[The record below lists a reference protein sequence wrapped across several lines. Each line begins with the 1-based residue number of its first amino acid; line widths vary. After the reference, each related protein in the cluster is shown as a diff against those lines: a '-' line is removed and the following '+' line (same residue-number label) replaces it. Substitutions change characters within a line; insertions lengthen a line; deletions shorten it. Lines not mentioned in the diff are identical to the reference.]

1 MPQLCGRMDIGDN
14 NGTYDMLNCDIKDDS
29 LKYLQKSS
37 IFGKWNVGK
46 LVSLVKGLWLHR
58 I

>member
-1 MPQLCGRMDIGDN
+1 MPQLCVKMDIGDN

-37 IFGKWNVGK
+37 IFGK
-46 LVSLVKGLWLHR
+46 
-58 I
+58 